1 MDSAALL
8 AYMNSRFA
16 VRETSKMLLKWA
28 CVYDD
33 KQRQVDLK
41 IVPEAYTSPQAVQ
54 PMIG

>member
-1 MDSAALL
+1 
-8 AYMNSRFA
+8 MNSRFA